1 MGHHIQNNRGS
12 FRKSIETFHYGAR
25 SGGEKRALFFGCWR
39 STDKHTQTHT
49 HRMARRTST
58 KELSSAR
65 ALSALSDGA
74 TNSKRPE
81 IFSARFQCFG
91 PSVCVCM
98 CWGRGSSLPQLLL
111 FLLLSN
117 TFHIRVM
124 PFVSGGF
131 FVFSTYLVSGCLLD
145 ASSSYY

>member
-1 MGHHIQNNRGS
+1 MKLSITGREVVV
-12 FRKSIETFHYGAR
+12 KSVRFSLAA
-25 SGGEKRALFFGCWR
+25 GEAQANIH
-39 STDKHTQTHT
+39 KHTHS
-49 HRMARRTST
+49 MARRTST

-81 IFSARFQCFG
+81 IFSARFQFFW

-131 FVFSTYLVSGCLLD
+131 FVVSTYLVSGCLLD